1 MLRNEL
7 ISYIDNTLNVYQF
20 KDYAPNGLQVEGAD
34 KIGKILC
41 AVTASRAVIEKAI
54 EIQADTL
61 LVHHGMFWK
70 SEPLTITGWKKQRI
84 SLLLKHN
91 INLIAYHLPLDAHPE
106 IGNNAQLA
114 QKLGFS
120 IEQFTEEQ
128 GLLAICFSNKKQ
140 TLNELSQT
148 IAQQLNRT
156 PLVVGNPNKTIQK
169 IAICTGGGQGFFQA
183 ALNYGIDAFITGE
196 ASESQFHLAREAN
209 TAFIAAGH
217 HATERYGI
225 QALAQKIQQNFAVE
239 CVFFDE
245 DNPI

>member
-7 ISYIDNTLNVYQF
+7 IAYIDTLLNTQQF
-20 KDYAPNGLQVEGAD
+20 KDYAPNGLQVEG
-34 KIGKILC
+34 GMEVNKILC
-41 AVTASRAVIEKAI
+41 AVTASRAAIEKAI

-70 SEPLTITGWKKQRI
+70 NEPPCIVGWKKQRI
-84 SLLLKHN
+84 FKLLHNN
-91 INLIAYHLPLDAHPE
+91 INLLAYHLPLDAQPE

-120 IEQFTEEQ
+120 VETFCEEQ
-128 GLLAICFSNKKQ
+128 GLLAICFSEKNQ
-140 TLNELSQT
+140 TLENLCQT
-148 IAQQLNRT
+148 IAKELNRT
-156 PLVVGNPNKTIQK
+156 PLVIGNPNKIIQK
-169 IAICTGGGQGFFQA
+169 LAICTGGGQGFFQA
-183 ALNYGIDAFITGE
+183 ACNLDADAFITGE
-196 ASESQFHLAREAN
+196 ASEAQFHLARETE
-209 TAFIAAGH
+209 TAFIATGH

-225 QALAQKIQQNFAVE
+225 QALAQKISQTFAVE